1 MDRAAAKELLHIEGW
16 LERSAQ
22 IVERGKDGYLADDL
36 LQQAGSRP
44 DHASEPV

>member
-1 MDRAAAKELLHIEGW
+1 MDRAAAKELLHIDGW

-22 IVERGKDGYLADDL
+22 VVERGKDGYLADDL